1 MNGSDFQAQNWQ
13 ILNGDAIRGMKLDI
27 AKAYPENANLK
38 WWNRSLLLED
48 GEQPCIKLTEYF
60 SLSKTA
66 TYIHFSLIICFM
78 PEPAMNA
85 FILNS
90 KLKIT
95 SDSEKLKAK
104 IERLELNDQRLSESW
119 GQDHVYRLLF
129 QYEGKNLANEIQ
141 FQLYTID

>member
-1 MNGSDFQAQNWQ
+1 
-13 ILNGDAIRGMKLDI
+13 
-27 AKAYPENANLK
+27 
-38 WWNRSLLLED
+38 
-48 GEQPCIKLTEYF
+48 
-60 SLSKTA
+60 
-66 TYIHFSLIICFM
+66 M